1 MLQVEDVKAA
11 FGKKLKVLEQQL
23 EQEHEDRYFIQYLH
37 RQATSCE
44 PRDQDWIPEREA
56 RAGGEDRQPAGHAGG
71 QRRAGDLTTS

>member
-1 MLQVEDVKAA
+1 MMLQVEDVKAA

-37 RQATSCE
+37 QATSCE
-44 PRDQDWIPEREA
+44 PRDQDRIPEREA

>member
-37 RQATSCE
+37 QATSCE
-44 PRDQDWIPEREA
+44 CVTRIGFLREKHELEGRIANLQDMLEA
-56 RAGGEDRQPAGHAGG
+56 SAEQV
-71 QRRAGDLTTS
+71 TS